1 MLSLKEGHENVPPSQ
16 TVKKMNEKI
25 YAYDP
30 KRYAV
35 RITGIGYFSVLIM
48 LYSIYQLIAS
58 KKLYFIAV
66 IVVCLYIVWE
76 SFITLANPDK
86 VIISDDAITFKVKD
100 REDRYLWKDIRDFR
114 VKEFIDRKQVYIR
127 INKKTQ
133 VFLRGDTGFTAA
145 ISMMPMNCSCS
156 SSRRK
161 WRFILIPS
169 RLMPEGDQSRLKRN
183 SSI

>member
-1 MLSLKEGHENVPPSQ
+1 MKEGHENVPPSQ

-25 YAYDP
+25 YTYDP

-86 VIISDDAITFKVKD
+86 VIISDDEITFTVKE

-127 INKKTQ
+127 INKQNPSLFKGRYWVYCRYFNDADELFMFFIKKEMEIHPDTIKAYAR
-133 VFLRGDTGFTAA
+133 RGSKPAE
-145 ISMMPMNCSCS
+145 
-156 SSRRK
+156 K
-161 WRFILIPS
+161 
-169 RLMPEGDQSRLKRN
+169 K
-183 SSI
+183 